1 MNKELF
7 RQAILIRHFE
17 EKLLTLF
24 SEGRLHGTVH
34 TCIGQELSA
43 LAVAEHLE
51 DGDWVFSNHRCHGH
65 YLAWNG
71 DVKGLLAEIMG
82 KASGI
87 CAGRGGSQHI
97 YRDQFLSNG
106 VQGGGVPI
114 AAGCALA
121 LTQGKDGRSLAVAFI
136 GDGTL
141 GQGIV
146 YETMNLARLWDI
158 PLLIVLEHNGYAQS
172 TNTTNTIA
180 GGIRQRFEAFGV
192 KFWEGTIWRQEE
204 LFASARAATEYVR
217 NERAP
222 AALCI
227 QSYRLKA
234 HSKGDDNRARA
245 EVDAYLDR
253 DPLQVFENK
262 FPDISQKFRQEC
274 ESNIQEI
281 LASFEA
287 QAAAEPVAPASVA
300 SSTLAKATTWRPGSL
315 AARLGVVASLPRVQE
330 RLRLGLKTLMAR
342 DERVRL
348 IGEDI
353 EDPYGG
359 AFKISKGLST
369 EFPGRVRNTPIS
381 EAAIAGFGNGLALA
395 GLRPIVEIMFGDFI
409 TLAADQLINQA
420 SKFAY
425 MYAGQVSVPVIIRT
439 PMGGKR
445 GYGATHSQSLEKH
458 FFGTPGL
465 HIAAVNAVS
474 DPALLLERIHEHLHE
489 PCLLIENKLLYGV
502 PVRTTASDG
511 RLWLENDA
519 PFPTLKL
526 DAAGKGDV
534 TVVTYGGMVEEVE
547 EAVRHAFI
555 ENEIVSEVL
564 VPTMIFPLDLAP
576 ILESVARTGRLVVV
590 EEGQGFAGFGAEVIA
605 SCAERLPGMALRS
618 ARVHAEPHPIPCSRD
633 LEKEALPA
641 AAQVLDALRNVV
653 KP

>member
-82 KASGI
+82 KPSGI

-204 LFASARAATEYVR
+204 LFANARAATEYVR

-253 DPLQVFENK
+253 DPLEVFEKK
-262 FPDISQKFRQEC
+262 FPDISRKIREEC

-287 QAAAEPVAPASVA
+287 QAAAEPVAAACVLSPTSAGAS
-300 SSTLAKATTWRPGSL
+300 TWRPGSL
-315 AARLGVVASLPRVQE
+315 AARLGEIASVPRVQE
-330 RLRLGLKTLMAR
+330 RLRIGLRTLMAR

-474 DPALLLERIHEHLHE
+474 DPALLLERIHEHLNE

-526 DAAGKGDV
+526 DADGKGDV

-547 EAVRHAFI
+547 EAVRRAFV

-605 SCAERLPGMALRS
+605 SCAERLPGTALRS

-633 LEKEALPA
+633 LEKDALPA
-641 AAQVLDALRNVV
+641 AAQVLVALSNVM

>member
-24 SEGRLHGTVH
+24 SEGKLHGTVH

-82 KASGI
+82 KPSGI

-121 LTQGKDGRSLAVAFI
+121 LAQGKDGRSLAVAFI

-146 YETMNLARLWDI
+146 YETLNLARLWEI

-204 LFASARAATEYVR
+204 LFANARAATEYVR

-245 EVDAYLDR
+245 EVDSYLDR
-253 DPLQVFENK
+253 DPLQIFEHK

-287 QAAAEPVAPASVA
+287 QAAASPAAPTNVPSCTSAA
-300 SSTLAKATTWRPGSL
+300 ATTWRPGSL
-315 AARLGVVASLPRVQE
+315 AARIGETTGLPRVQE
-330 RLRLGLKTLMAR
+330 RLRVGLRTLMAR

-474 DPALLLERIHEHLHE
+474 DPALLLERIHEHLNE

-511 RLWLENDA
+511 RLWLENVA

-526 DAAGKGDV
+526 DADGKGDV

-547 EAVRHAFI
+547 EAVRRAFV

-605 SCAERLPGMALRS
+605 SCAERLPEAALRS

-633 LEKEALPA
+633 LEKDALPA
-641 AAQVLDALRNVV
+641 AAQVLDAIRKVV

>member
-82 KASGI
+82 KPSGI

-204 LFASARAATEYVR
+204 LFANARAATEYVR

-253 DPLQVFENK
+253 DPLEVFEKK
-262 FPDISQKFRQEC
+262 FPDISRKIREEC

-287 QAAAEPVAPASVA
+287 QPADEPVASTSVVSPTSA
-300 SSTLAKATTWRPGSL
+300 GVSTWRPGSL
-315 AARLGVVASLPRVQE
+315 AARLGETASLPRVQE
-330 RLRLGLKTLMAR
+330 RLRIGLKTLMAR

-474 DPALLLERIHEHLHE
+474 DPALLLERIHEHLNE

-502 PVRTTASDG
+502 PVRTIASDG
-511 RLWLENDA
+511 RLWLENEA

-526 DAAGKGDV
+526 DADGKGDV

-547 EAVRHAFI
+547 EAVRRAFV

-564 VPTMIFPLDLAP
+564 VPTMIFPLDLTP

-605 SCAERLPGMALRS
+605 SCAERLPGTALRS

-633 LEKEALPA
+633 LEKDALPA
-641 AAQVLDALRNVV
+641 AAQVLVALSNVM